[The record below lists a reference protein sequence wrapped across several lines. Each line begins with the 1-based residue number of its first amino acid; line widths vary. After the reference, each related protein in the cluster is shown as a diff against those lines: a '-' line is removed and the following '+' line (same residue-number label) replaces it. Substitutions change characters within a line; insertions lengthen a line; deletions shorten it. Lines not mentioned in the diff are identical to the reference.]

1 LPFPAGTAEN
11 SKIFL
16 NLLEFT
22 LSFGNGKHPQE
33 RYEKDDFYRPN
44 NTIFLKEIPPAPGYI
59 DEAELQSYTI
69 GHSGN
74 DDAVTRKTRV

>member
-1 LPFPAGTAEN
+1 VGTAEN

-22 LSFGNGKHPQE
+22 LSFGNGKHPQD
-33 RYEKDDFYRPN
+33 RYEKDDFYRPD

-59 DEAELQSYTI
+59 DEDKPRSYTMRY
-69 GHSGN
+69 SGN
-74 DDAVTRKTRV
+74 DDAVTGKTRV